1 MKVFISHQ
9 QADSQQALGVS
20 TRLKIRHGI
29 ESYLDVIDPGVRAT
43 GDDLADHVR
52 KELGKCTQLLA
63 VVSEA
68 TRTSWWVPWEIGIAS
83 EKDFPLATFTG
94 GTTNLPE
101 YLKKWPYLRSDSDLD
116 LYAEASKKAASDLST
131 KLRHLQESVARE
143 RSTKEFFRVLRAGLR
158 Q

>member
-1 MKVFISHQ
+1 
-9 QADSQQALGVS
+9 
-20 TRLKIRHGI
+20 
-29 ESYLDVIDPGVRAT
+29 
-43 GDDLADHVR
+43 
-52 KELGKCTQLLA
+52 
-63 VVSEA
+63 VSEA

-83 EKDFPLATFTG
+83 EKDFPLATFAG

-116 LYAEASKKAASDLST
+116 LYAEASKKAASDFST

>member
-9 QADSQQALGVS
+9 QSDSQLALGVAR
-20 TRLKIRHGI
+20 RLKVVHDID
-29 ESYLDVIDPGVRAT
+29 SYLDLIDPGVGSN

-52 KELGKCTQLLA
+52 GELGKCTQLLA

-83 EKDFPLATFTG
+83 EKDFPLATFAS
-94 GTTNLPE
+94 GTTALPD
-101 YLKKWPYLRSDSDLD
+101 YLKKWPYLRTDADLD
-116 LYAEASKKAASDLST
+116 RYAEASKTAAREFVS
-131 KLRHLQESVARE
+131 KRGYLQESVARG
-143 RSTKEFFRVLRAGLR
+143 RSTKEFFRVLRAGLG